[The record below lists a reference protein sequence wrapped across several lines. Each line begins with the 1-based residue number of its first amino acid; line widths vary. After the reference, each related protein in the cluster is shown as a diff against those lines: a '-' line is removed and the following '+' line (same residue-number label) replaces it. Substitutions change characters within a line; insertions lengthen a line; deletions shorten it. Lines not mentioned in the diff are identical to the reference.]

1 MRVVIDTNV
10 LISATTDRDLDQ
22 QSRVQSLFL
31 ESVFGEVELL
41 VSQCSIFEFVYV
53 LSNVYEL
60 SDDEIRA
67 ILTDLVAMPGLEVLG
82 DFDVSTWLQLW
93 PDLIKE
99 ANDAAVGA
107 AALATKSIVATF
119 DRKFAR
125 QLTSLSVA
133 LWRWE
138 TS

>member
-22 QSRVQSLFL
+22 QSRVLPLFDA
-31 ESVFGEVELL
+31 SVAGEIELL

-53 LSNVYEL
+53 LSHVYEL
-60 SDDEIRA
+60 PDDEIHA
-67 ILTDLVAMPGLEVLG
+67 LLTDLVALPGLEVLG
-82 DFDVSTWLQLW
+82 EFDVVTWLQLW
-93 PDLIKE
+93 PDLVRE
-99 ANDAAVGA
+99 ANDAAVA
-107 AALATKSIVATF
+107 AAAIATNSAVATF

-125 QLTSLSVA
+125 QLTSQSVA